1 MTQNILYTEFLPI
14 PKSYS
19 ENIKELIDLCL
30 KKDANLRPSITE
42 IYELQIVKEK
52 FEEFKLYDIPEQYST
67 PKVSPEKFENNN
79 ANNMKKLE
87 IIELEID
94 YSTNLKKTSQTSS
107 KSKLQPKQQVNDTN
121 NLQQQN
127 KMFPKVK

>member
-1 MTQNILYTEFLPI
+1 MTQNILYSEFLPI
-14 PKSYS
+14 HKSYS

-79 ANNMKKLE
+79 ANMKKLE

>member
-1 MTQNILYTEFLPI
+1 LTQNILYTEFLPI